1 MEKNQTAVSES
12 KNHQSNI
19 APEHVDLTG
28 GKCYGNLRIL
38 AKEKRPEEICP
49 HECRLK
55 EACISASR
63 ESRKQTRLIEEEV
76 SYRDDMIP
84 IAELEKQ
91 ESESLIYAKEP
102 ETVSRK
108 TDVCLRMLLRYAKQ
122 TGNLSMPEIRK
133 LYPVFKEVVRQ
144 LFFEF
149 VQMPTVMQIRTQK
162 LVDEMSQAELA
173 RRMKVTR
180 QAVNYWTTKEK
191 KKVMEDKSIPAYLK
205 GKERLVY
212 QICFVDG
219 CTERAAAELLRMTQ
233 QNVNRLKQKIREKNA
248 KSDLSRNS
256 LGNSKKLVK
265 NPPFKKEKTKNF

>member
-1 MEKNQTAVSES
+1 MEKNQTTVSES
-12 KNHQSNI
+12 KNHPSNI

-63 ESRKQTRLIEEEV
+63 ESRKQPSLFEAEV
-76 SYRDDMIP
+76 SYRDDIIP
-84 IAELEKQ
+84 IVELEKQ

-108 TDVCLRMLLRYAKQ
+108 TDVCLRMLLRYSKQ

-162 LVDEMSQAELA
+162 LVDDMSQAELA

-180 QAVNYWTTKEK
+180 QAVNYWTSKEK

-219 CTERAAAELLRMTQ
+219 CTERAAAELLRISQ
-233 QNVNRLKQKIREKNA
+233 PRIHALKEKIREKNENQQ
-248 KSDLSRNS
+248 LS
-256 LGNSKKLVK
+256 K
-265 NPPFKKEKTKNF
+265 NNLKKKEKVIKNQPVKKEKPKKF